1 MSNKKIGKFPFRG
14 LGKAMAIG
22 ETDGFVKILADE
34 NLEQNGQIA
43 SLCFKKNEVTGE
55 YFKTPK
61 RF

>member
-1 MSNKKIGKFPFRG
+1 MQRDSKDLVKSKLRIFRNTRQ
-14 LGKAMAIG
+14 L
-22 ETDGFVKILADE
+22 KILADE